1 MIEAAKS
8 TARNHAAMPA
18 SLLDSRLATP
28 EPPGPDENPT
38 TVYIARPVSE
48 IVKSTFG
55 VLYLGYESR
64 SDFDQF

>member
-1 MIEAAKS
+1 
-8 TARNHAAMPA
+8 MPA
-18 SLLDSRLATP
+18 SLLDSQLATP